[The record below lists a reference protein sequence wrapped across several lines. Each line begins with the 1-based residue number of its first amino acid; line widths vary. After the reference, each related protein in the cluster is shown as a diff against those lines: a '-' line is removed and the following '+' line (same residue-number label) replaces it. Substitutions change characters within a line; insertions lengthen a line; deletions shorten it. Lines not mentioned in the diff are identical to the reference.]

1 MLLETRSE
9 FTEQHDRAD
18 YPEDY
23 CNSE

>member
-9 FTEQHDRAD
+9 FTERHDRAD